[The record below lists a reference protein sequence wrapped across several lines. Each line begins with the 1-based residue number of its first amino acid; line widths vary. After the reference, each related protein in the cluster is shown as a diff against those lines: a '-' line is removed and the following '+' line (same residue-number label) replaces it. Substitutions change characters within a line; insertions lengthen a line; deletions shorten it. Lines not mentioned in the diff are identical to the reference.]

1 MVGEGIDKMQA
12 ELRLEK
18 ESIENGDLLDFT
30 DMAQLCQES
39 VVEDNEKSDI

>member
-1 MVGEGIDKMQA
+1 MDNMQA

-18 ESIENGDLLDFT
+18 VSIENGDLLDFT
-30 DMAQLCQES
+30 EMSQLCQER